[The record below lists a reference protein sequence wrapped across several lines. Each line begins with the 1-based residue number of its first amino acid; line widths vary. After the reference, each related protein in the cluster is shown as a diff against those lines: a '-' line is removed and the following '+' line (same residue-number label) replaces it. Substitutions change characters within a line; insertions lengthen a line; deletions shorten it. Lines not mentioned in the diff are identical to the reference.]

1 MTYLLQEIV
10 NYYNIHV
17 SSKKNFI
24 SELLYYTLS
33 ERNILVLDN
42 LALMKHYKKHWM
54 DRKVFDR
61 KSNWK
66 ESAKLLR
73 FTVFLTGMVWELD
86 GYYQSRTF
94 TNYWWKDTSS
104 TACPNNHVLGLN
116 LRTFDHLINK
126 SLSVPG

>member
-42 LALMKHYKKHWM
+42 LALMKHYKK
-54 DRKVFDR
+54 
-61 KSNWK
+61 N
-66 ESAKLLR
+66 
-73 FTVFLTGMVWELD
+73 
-86 GYYQSRTF
+86 
-94 TNYWWKDTSS
+94 
-104 TACPNNHVLGLN
+104 
-116 LRTFDHLINK
+116 
-126 SLSVPG
+126 